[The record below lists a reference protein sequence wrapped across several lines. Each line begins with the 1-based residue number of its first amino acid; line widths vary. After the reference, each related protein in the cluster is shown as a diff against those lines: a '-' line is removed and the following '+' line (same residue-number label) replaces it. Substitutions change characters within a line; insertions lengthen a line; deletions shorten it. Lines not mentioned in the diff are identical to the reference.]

1 MADGS
6 YSHKYNFKW
15 PTPYSRG
22 TDNNFRHVSGYGYF
36 IQYENYNHHSPS
48 IYSDPRS
55 GCFTYLIL
63 FKAWSRARKHQ
74 SKRLLQRRSLGQRRR
89 VSLVSSFGFF
99 INVERRAVSKWLVD
113 SLWGSIC
120 ISQLLPQ
127 QGCITNIPE
136 LRVLQHQSFILAHV
150 SVDLGGS

>member
-1 MADGS
+1 MISWTKRNMADGS

-63 FKAWSRARKHQ
+63 FKSYNNPT
-74 SKRLLQRRSLGQRRR
+74 G
-89 VSLVSSFGFF
+89 
-99 INVERRAVSKWLVD
+99 
-113 SLWGSIC
+113 
-120 ISQLLPQ
+120 
-127 QGCITNIPE
+127 
-136 LRVLQHQSFILAHV
+136 
-150 SVDLGGS
+150 